1 MKPKWFELFGS
12 LTCESQNK
20 LFCYICRKEE
30 RRGTLT
36 FSKNAEK
43 AYIRNMDS
51 TIERK
56 GLKSLGHTR
65 IPHREPSMKHN
76 ASQKQQPVSQ
86 QLSSQLKAE
95 QESRRMCLV
104 KQLQSLPYLLREGLA
119 VRGHK
124 SDEGNLQ
131 QLLKLR
137 SLNVPA
143 LKQWISERKYFSA
156 DVIREQK

>member
-1 MKPKWFELFGS
+1 MKKKRHVKPKWLESFDW
-12 LTCESQNK
+12 LTLCESPNK

-43 AYIRNMDS
+43 AFTQYGFKNWK
-51 TIERK
+51 K
-56 GLKSLGHTR
+56 GPEKFRTRENSLT
-65 IPHREPSMKHN
+65 HREASMKHN

-95 QESRRMCLV
+95 QESRKMCLV
-104 KQLQSLPYLLREGLA
+104 KQLQSLASLLRRGLA

-131 QLLKLR
+131 
-137 SLNVPA
+137 
-143 LKQWISERKYFSA
+143 
-156 DVIREQK
+156 